1 METYCLSDA
10 GIRAFACHLQQR
22 EKAPGTIEAYCR
34 GVAAFARWLGGAP
47 AQPGSAAAWKAHLA
61 DAGYAPATINCMLI
75 ALNCFFRF
83 AGRPQFGARLLRVQR
98 RAFRDARCEL
108 TRADYD
114 RLLDAARR
122 AGRKRLALLLE
133 TICATGI
140 RVSELRYI
148 TCEAVRRGRAEISL
162 KGKVRTI
169 LLPGRLCR
177 KLEKFARRQRI
188 AAGEIFRTKSGR
200 GIGRRQVW
208 AEMKALCRL
217 AGVAAS
223 KVYPHNLRHLFART
237 FYRASHDIAM
247 LADVLGHSSIDT
259 TRIYLIATGAEHARQ
274 IDRLGL
280 VT

>member
-10 GIRAFACHLQQR
+10 DIRAFALHLQLR
-22 EKAPGTIEAYCR
+22 EKSPGTIAAYCH
-34 GVAAFARWLGGAP
+34 GVAAFAKWLGGAV
-47 AQPGSAAAWKAHLA
+47 AQPGSAAAWKNHLA
-61 DAGYAPATINCMLI
+61 AAGYAPATINCMLI
-75 ALNCFFRF
+75 ALNRFFRF
-83 AGRPQFGARLLRVQR
+83 AGKPQFGARLLRVQR
-98 RAFRDARCEL
+98 HTFRDSRREL
-108 TRADYD
+108 TRADYL
-114 RLLDAARR
+114 RLVDAARR
-122 AGRKRLALLLE
+122 TGRKRLALMLE

-140 RVSELRYI
+140 RVSELQYI
-148 TCEAVRRGRAEISL
+148 TCEAVRRGRAEIHL

-177 KLEKFARRQRI
+177 KLEKYACRQRI
-188 AAGEIFRTKSGR
+188 ASGEIFRTRSGR
-200 GIGRRQVW
+200 GIGRKQVW

-223 KVYPHNLRHLFART
+223 KVYPHNLRHLFARA
-237 FYRASHDIAM
+237 FYRASHDLVM
-247 LADVLGHSSIDT
+247 LADVMGHSSIDT